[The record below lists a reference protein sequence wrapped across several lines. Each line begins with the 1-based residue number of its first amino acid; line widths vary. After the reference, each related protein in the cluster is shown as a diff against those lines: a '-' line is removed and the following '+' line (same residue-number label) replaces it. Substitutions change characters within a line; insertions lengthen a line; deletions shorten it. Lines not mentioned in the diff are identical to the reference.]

1 MTEISHK
8 DLNLCTFP
16 HMTIKI
22 TEKGTGLYQTD
33 TAGFQN
39 IPKSMVKQ
47 CFPMK
52 IGWFFRLLWVLRNV

>member
-1 MTEISHK
+1 MTEMSHK
-8 DLNLCTFP
+8 DLNMCMFP
-16 HMTIKI
+16 HIRIKI
-22 TEKGTGLYQTD
+22 TENGTGLYQTD

-52 IGWFFRLLWVLRNV
+52 IG